1 MERINITFVPGVNM
15 VVLSSSI
22 SAKVSKMS
30 YQEYKG
36 YKWHCITTQS
46 PTQQPSEP

>member
-1 MERINITFVPGVNM
+1 MERMTIIYVPGVNM

-22 SAKVSKMS
+22 SATISKMS

-36 YKWHCITTQS
+36 YNWQCLTTQS
-46 PTQQPSEP
+46 PTRQHSEP